1 MERLEV
7 NSIELFIGET
17 LKLRAKA
24 YADKDKK
31 MIQWNTSDK
40 AVATV
45 KDGLVTG
52 IGEGKA
58 VITALAEDESE
69 VLGGCLVTV
78 TKRQPKRIK
87 ESARPIQEK
96 KEVKP
101 KEKESAQALQEKKEV
116 VPEEKVAAQALQG
129 KKEVVPEEKVAAQLL
144 QEKKAVMPEKKES
157 AQSIHEKSPDSPEE
171 FIRIEESG
179 CFGIYKFKKTNNR
192 IKGVAFVELI
202 NTEKTDIIIPAAI
215 CIDGQTYPVTELAP
229 KAFKDNQEVKSVII
243 GRNVKKVGREAFCD
257 CINLKKITIKGT
269 ALKSIGKNAVKNIDK
284 KATIKCPEE
293 QIEKYKELFKGS
305 TGYKKTMKIKK

>member
-1 MERLEV
+1 MENRDMERLEV

-116 VPEEKVAAQALQG
+116 VPEEKVAAQ
-129 KKEVVPEEKVAAQLL
+129 LL

-229 KAFKDNQEVKSVII
+229 KAFKDNQD
-243 GRNVKKVGREAFCD
+243 RKKC
-257 CINLKKITIKGT
+257 KKGWQGGVLRLHKFE
-269 ALKSIGKNAVKNIDK
+269 KNNHKRYRTEKHRK
-284 KATIKCPEE
+284 KC
-293 QIEKYKELFKGS
+293 S
-305 TGYKKTMKIKK
+305 KKH